1 MHGTDMPED
10 MTIPMFFIG
19 ADFEKNKELKDVSIL
34 DIAPTV
40 AAVMGFE
47 CEKEWQGRAV

>member
-10 MTIPMFFIG
+10 MIIPIFFLG
-19 ADFEKNKELKDVSIL
+19 KPFEAGKEIEGLSIK

-40 AAVMGFE
+40 AT
-47 CEKEWQGRAV
+47 